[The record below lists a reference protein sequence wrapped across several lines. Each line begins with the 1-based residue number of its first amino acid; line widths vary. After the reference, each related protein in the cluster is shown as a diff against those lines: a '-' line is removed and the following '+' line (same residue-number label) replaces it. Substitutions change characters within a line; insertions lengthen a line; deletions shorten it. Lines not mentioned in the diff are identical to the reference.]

1 MINNEKRMIDN
12 SSINPELRFNRA
24 KFTEAINCIKNSLEY
39 KFNKI
44 NEYEIEQ
51 KLKKVKIEKQKQ
63 S

>member
-1 MINNEKRMIDN
+1 MIAN